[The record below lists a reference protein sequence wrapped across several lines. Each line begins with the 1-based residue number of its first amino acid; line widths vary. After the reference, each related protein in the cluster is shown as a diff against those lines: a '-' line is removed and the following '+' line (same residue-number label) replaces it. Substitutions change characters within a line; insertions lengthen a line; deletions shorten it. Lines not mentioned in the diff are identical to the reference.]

1 MSAAGAN
8 AQQFEA
14 KLVGFNETPS
24 TFTPAQGTLKL
35 NLNTKLQSATYTLT
49 YSGLRG
55 TVTQAHI
62 HFAKARVAGGI
73 FVWLCQTATNP
84 APAAVAASTPTCPQ
98 SGTVT
103 GTITPAS
110 IIAVAPQGIPAGD
123 FDVLTDALSSGS
135 AYSNVHST
143 QFPAGEI
150 RGQIHPSEDQQ
161 GQQ

>member
-24 TFTPAQGTLKL
+24 NFTPAQGTLKL
-35 NLNTKLQSATYTLT
+35 NLNTILQSATYTLT

-62 HFAKARVAGGI
+62 HFAKARDAGGI
-73 FVWLCQTATNP
+73 FVWLCGTTTNP
-84 APAAVAASTPTCPQ
+84 PPVPGTPTCPQ

-110 IIAVAPQGIPAGD
+110 IVAPNPTQGITAGD
-123 FDVLTDALSSGS
+123 FGVLTAALSSES

-143 QFPAGEI
+143 LFPAGEI
-150 RGQIHPSEDQQ
+150 RGQIHQPEDQQ